1 MECLKNCSF
10 LGHIPRSLKVN
21 VPVLNTSETM
31 LERAMAK
38 MRGIFVTVGAFSLFA
53 NLAMLIGPLYMLQVY
68 DRVLTSQSKDTLIML
83 SVLAAVLLG
92 LSAVVEIAR
101 SRLLVRAGANLDEA
115 LSAPLFARALSRPL
129 TERQTTPSQ
138 PLRDLEQ
145 LRSFLTGTGLLA
157 LLDAPWTPI
166 YLAVIFVLHPV
177 LGAVALLGAA
187 IILALAVRSEYA
199 ARTPLHRA
207 GAASRQSHS
216 LVEALSRNAEAVHAM
231 GMLDNL
237 RARWLGNHEAGVAWQ
252 ADASDRVGTI
262 KALAKFVRYA
272 LQIAIL
278 GAGAWLAIAG
288 DLSPGA
294 MVAASIIMG
303 RALAPV
309 EAAIGQWKG
318 FVEAG
323 AARKRLEA
331 ELGQIEDDGERTELP
346 APLGAITVE
355 NVVMRPQHAMEP
367 VLQFVSFALEPG
379 EAMGLIGPSGAGK
392 SSLARLLVGVWAPSM
407 GSVRLDGAD
416 LSDWPRGKVGRY
428 IGYMPQDVEL
438 LSGTVAENISRFG
451 PNDSDGVVKAAQLA
465 GSHELILD
473 LPLGYDTP
481 IGEGGR
487 ILSGGERQRIA
498 LARAVYADARL
509 IVLDEPNANLCADGE
524 LALCQT
530 LERLKQDGRTVV
542 VISHRP
548 SILRSVDKLLIL
560 RGGRVDMFG
569 ARDDV
574 LANLPRPVA
583 QMTQPAKANPAL
595 QSGEA
600 VQDATA

>member
-1 MECLKNCSF
+1 
-10 LGHIPRSLKVN
+10 
-21 VPVLNTSETM
+21 
-31 LERAMAK
+31 
-38 MRGIFVTVGAFSLFA
+38 
-53 NLAMLIGPLYMLQVY
+53 
-68 DRVLTSQSKDTLIML
+68 
-83 SVLAAVLLG
+83 
-92 LSAVVEIAR
+92 
-101 SRLLVRAGANLDEA
+101 
-115 LSAPLFARALSRPL
+115 
-129 TERQTTPSQ
+129 
-138 PLRDLEQ
+138 
-145 LRSFLTGTGLLA
+145 
-157 LLDAPWTPI
+157 
-166 YLAVIFVLHPV
+166 
-177 LGAVALLGAA
+177 
-187 IILALAVRSEYA
+187 
-199 ARTPLHRA
+199 
-207 GAASRQSHS
+207 
-216 LVEALSRNAEAVHAM
+216 
-231 GMLDNL
+231 
-237 RARWLGNHEAGVAWQ
+237 
-252 ADASDRVGTI
+252 
-262 KALAKFVRYA
+262 
-272 LQIAIL
+272 
-278 GAGAWLAIAG
+278 
-288 DLSPGA
+288 
-294 MVAASIIMG
+294 
-303 RALAPV
+303 
-309 EAAIGQWKG
+309 
-318 FVEAG
+318 
-323 AARKRLEA
+323 
-331 ELGQIEDDGERTELP
+331 
-346 APLGAITVE
+346 
-355 NVVMRPQHAMEP
+355 MEP

-451 PNDSDGVVKAAQLA
+451 PKDSDGVVKAAQLA

-574 LANLPRPVA
+574 LANLPRSVA
-583 QMTQPAKANPAL
+583 QMTQPAKTNPAL
-595 QSGEA
+595 QNGEA